1 MAEAEAKAYVL
12 PKDCVQTKGLPC
24 PLTFE
29 LLGRCTAVEVRDV
42 QVLIWSRDCACL
54 NRFGGRLWHLRALLQ
69 LSFFS
74 LHASASPLLPSPA
87 QPSPV
92 RLYLDSPFD

>member
-1 MAEAEAKAYVL
+1 MRCPRTVFK
-12 PKDCVQTKGLPC
+12 PKLPC

-42 QVLIWSRDCACL
+42 QVLIWSRDSACL
-54 NRFGGRLWHLRALLQ
+54 NRLGGRVWHLRAPLQ

-74 LHASASPLLPSPA
+74 HTHASPLLPLPA
-87 QPSPV
+87 QPAPV
-92 RLYLDSPFD
+92 RLYLDSPFG

>member
-42 QVLIWSRDCACL
+42 QVLIWSRDSACL
-54 NRFGGRLWHLRALLQ
+54 NRLGGRVWHLRAPLQ

-74 LHASASPLLPSPA
+74 HTHASPLLPLPA
-87 QPSPV
+87 QPAPV
-92 RLYLDSPFD
+92 RLYLDSPFG